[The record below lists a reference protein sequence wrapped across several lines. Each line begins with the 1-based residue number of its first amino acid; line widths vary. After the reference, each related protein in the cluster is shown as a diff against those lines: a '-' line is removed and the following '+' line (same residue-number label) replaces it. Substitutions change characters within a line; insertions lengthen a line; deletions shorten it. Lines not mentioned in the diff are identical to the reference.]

1 MKKQLQKKFLT
12 FSVIAILFSASANAQ
27 IVYTDV
33 NPDVTRTRSGPP
45 LEAVNYSIDFNIDGI
60 VDVNLSSY
68 GIANRAITPFP
79 PYFYVTSAIEIK
91 SSEILRV
98 TSSFSY
104 ASQLNANTI
113 IESASQSWST
123 STGRAFMAG
132 TFSPCPNCWPFA
144 ADRFLGVRFSVGGN
158 WFYGWV
164 RISLSTFTSFTIK
177 DYAYNSTPNQPI
189 LAGQTSALGIDEN
202 SLVSKINIFP
212 NPASNQVTISL
223 GSLQQLVA
231 LAITD
236 TTGKIVY
243 KTKESEAQ
251 NIKINTT
258 DFANGIYLVQIK
270 AKDYVTTKKL
280 VVNK

>member
-1 MKKQLQKKFLT
+1 MKKQLHNKFL
-12 FSVIAILFSASANAQ
+12 SIVVIAILFSASANAQ

-33 NPDVTRTRSGPP
+33 NPDVT
-45 LEAVNYSIDFNIDGI
+45 
-60 VDVNLSSY
+60 
-68 GIANRAITPFP
+68 
-79 PYFYVTSAIEIK
+79 
-91 SSEILRV
+91 
-98 TSSFSY
+98 
-104 ASQLNANTI
+104 
-113 IESASQSWST
+113 ST
-123 STGRAFMAG
+123 STNISYNLDLNNDGTNDFEITSSIGTIRCTIVGG
-132 TFSPCPNCWPFA
+132 TFSFSRPIIRVSPLGTNQVAVAKLELNTNINSSILNWSNNINQIIA
-144 ADRFLGVRFSVGGN
+144 ADNAGRCGGRVSTWLTAVNGYLPLSLISGGN
-158 WFYGWV
+158 TYYGWA
-164 RISLSTFTSFTIK
+164 RLDTSAATSFTIK
-177 DYAYNSTPNQPI
+177 DYAYNSVPNQPI

-223 GSLQQLVA
+223 GSLQQVVA

-243 KTKESEAQ
+243 KTKESETQ
-251 NIKINTT
+251 NIKVNTT